1 LAGSRYA
8 ESIPQE
14 CFDLPTVRRA
24 MPTHVLML
32 NDMRSSH
39 VQTLVIAAEGTP
51 DDLEALV
58 LDEGVPTYRDGL
70 YRKSFRAGGPLEW
83 FNQPPGFGDSPIR
96 AVPQGEPGQ
105 SFSDG
110 YVAAWRDITEGRT

>member
-1 LAGSRYA
+1 
-8 ESIPQE
+8 
-14 CFDLPTVRRA
+14 

-32 NDMRSSH
+32 NDMRCAH
-39 VQTLVIAAEGTP
+39 VEALVIAAEGP
-51 DDLEALV
+51 ADALEAMV
-58 LDEGVPTYRDGL
+58 NTESVATYRDGR

-83 FNQPPGFGDSPIR
+83 FNPPPGFGDSPIR

-105 SFSDG
+105 SFADG

>member
-1 LAGSRYA
+1 
-8 ESIPQE
+8 
-14 CFDLPTVRRA
+14 

-39 VQTLVIAAEGTP
+39 VEALVIAAEGP
-51 DDLEALV
+51 PKDLEALV
-58 LDEGVPTYRDGL
+58 LDESVATYLDGR

-96 AVPQGEPGQ
+96 EVPQGEPCQ